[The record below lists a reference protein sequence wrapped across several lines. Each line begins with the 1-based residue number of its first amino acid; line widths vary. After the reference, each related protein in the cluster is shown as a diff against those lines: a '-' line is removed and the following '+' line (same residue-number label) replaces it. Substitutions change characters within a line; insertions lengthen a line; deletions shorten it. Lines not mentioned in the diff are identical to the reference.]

1 MHKISMLIFGL
12 MAILNTYAQSNSEI
26 IPVAGDSIPSGPII
40 FSVPSATDYIQKL
53 LDSDKLWRSDNEP
66 MIRLLNRLLD
76 HSHEPFDSVENRL
89 VKFNPEEISI
99 NYHDRILYDT
109 LPVRWLNDS
118 TFIID
123 TTSFEKDPVTVNK
136 TIQSYVIDISTIFFD
151 DQLPDMRIL
160 IDSLLQAHDT
170 IIEIT
175 IDTALLKTRNIKLYQ
190 FTNGQ
195 VHPSVTA
202 PGSNRSAWLHTDS
215 ARLIFSETVK
225 VLKANPDSPFN
236 IVSDKRMPDSLQV
249 AIGTLLLYTGHRD
262 STLLMFNDIY
272 GHKTPF
278 WVTSGKEELYR
289 YWVKNYKNDSITIWV
304 GNPARKE
311 ISFIL
316 EDDID
321 VNRITKEKID
331 DVPIISLE
339 PDRTLAK
346 IELLNE
352 IPVYWDYELSNT
364 FALNQTYL
372 SNWARGGENSFSS
385 MLDILGSA
393 RYVNKDDKTVWT
405 NSGRLKFGTIITEEH
420 GLRTNTDL
428 LELNSQ
434 WNKVMKDKI
443 DLSAVFY
450 MKSQVARGYKYP
462 NDSVVVSKFLNP
474 ATLTI
479 GLGMEFKPFKNT
491 SFNFSP
497 ISYKNT
503 FVIDTA
509 NIDQTAHGIP
519 ENKQARQEM
528 GAQLVFKNRLTLL
541 KDLSISNA
549 IRLFS
554 NYLNK
559 PQNIDVDWEINLDKK
574 ISWYFSVRLNL
585 HMIYDDD
592 IRFPVLDENKEPVYL
607 PDGSIRKSPKMQFK
621 EFLGLTLQFKF

>member
-592 IRFPVLDENKEPVYL
+592 IRFPVLDENKEPVCL

>member
-405 NSGRLKFGTIITEEH
+405 NSGRLKFGTIITEEY